1 MEKVEKFCVKLIITK
16 VSQLCFFS
24 HFLFSQ
30 KAKKKKITSS
40 VFFKDQ
46 ILKMGPVLQLFTF
59 TEFQKTKNLIF
70 ICIFF
75 SLLICLVF

>member
-1 MEKVEKFCVKLIITK
+1 V
-16 VSQLCFFS
+16 FFS

-30 KAKKKKITSS
+30 KAKKKITSS
-40 VFFKDQ
+40 LFFKDQ

-75 SLLICLVF
+75 PLFVWYFRWNIL